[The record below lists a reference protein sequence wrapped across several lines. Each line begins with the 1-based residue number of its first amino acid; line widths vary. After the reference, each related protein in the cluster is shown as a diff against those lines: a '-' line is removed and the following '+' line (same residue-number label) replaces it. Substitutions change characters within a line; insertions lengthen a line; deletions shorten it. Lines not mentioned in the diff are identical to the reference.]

1 VVVLKGKE
9 TLLDTFVPF
18 RTIREGPDG
27 IAFVGEFEI
36 AREKLLVRGAV
47 TLENL
52 NDDMKGHPKLEVS
65 VARGE
70 GEEAHRRVPDRD
82 EGDRPRRSEGDVGE
96 RDRGDERRHAS
107 CGRASPQAL
116 NPAWIRASAAIAR
129 CSTSQSWRSR
139 PCTNQGVQ
147 VSR

>member
-1 VVVLKGKE
+1 MVVLKGKE
-9 TLLDTFVPF
+9 TILDTFVPF

-65 VARGE
+65 VARAGAAIGE
-70 GEEAHRRVPDRD
+70 GTLAPGNFADLGDGYRIGFAGLRRWAEIDFS
-82 EGDRPRRSEGDVGE
+82 RRTYAAPILAGLVLFLAGAMLWPLAAW
-96 RDRGDERRHAS
+96 RR
-107 CGRASPQAL
+107 
-116 NPAWIRASAAIAR
+116 W
-129 CSTSQSWRSR
+129 
-139 PCTNQGVQ
+139 
-147 VSR
+147 